1 MNILLFG
8 ATGDMGQLVLRT
20 ALKADHKVKAFVRN
34 PAGITLEDKNLIV
47 VKGNITDTKS
57 IESALSKVDVVIS
70 TLGSKSF
77 TKHDTILIE
86 GLRHI
91 LEAMQNSSVKRLIFI
106 SAFGVGE
113 TYREAGFISKIL
125 FSTLLRIPYA
135 DKLEQEKL
143 VKGSK
148 TDWTLIHPARLTTD
162 PSVGK
167 YKVGEHLHLSSN
179 STISRA
185 GVADFI
191 VKQVDSKEFIKQ
203 SVTIGS

>member
-8 ATGDMGQLVLRT
+8 ATGDMGQLVLKT
-20 ALKADHKVKAFVRN
+20 ALAANHSVKAFVRN
-34 PAGITLEDKNLIV
+34 PVGITLENKNLSVI
-47 VKGNITDTKS
+47 KGNITDTAS
-57 IESALSKVDVVIS
+57 IESALSNVDVVVS

-91 LEAMQNSSVKRLIFI
+91 LEAMGNTSVKRLIFV

-113 TYREAGFISKIL
+113 TYHEAAFVSKIL

-148 TDWTLIHPARLTTD
+148 TDWTLIHPARLTVD

-167 YKVGEHLHLSSN
+167 YQVGEHLHLSSN

-191 VKQVDSKEFIKQ
+191 VKQVDSKDFIRK